1 MKRMLAVAAVAAV
14 CTAPAVAADHLVFVD
29 SPALYSSASVHDW
42 TGFYVGAGIGY
53 NWSQSNTEF
62 TTAPLTA
69 VPVDMNPSGFVGEI
83 HAGYNHQLD
92 LLVLGIEGS
101 IGIGGV
107 SATIDDPLIGLGPA
121 PGDTVTAS
129 SDVNWALLGKAGLA
143 FDRFMPYLTAGVVGA
158 HTNTTATA
166 GGADDSGWFTGFAAG
181 GGLEVAL
188 TDQLSV
194 RGQYLY
200 SRLSGP
206 NFNSGQLWETSS
218 SPANSTVT
226 LGVNYRF

>member
-1 MKRMLAVAAVAAV
+1 MKRMLAVTALAAMF
-14 CTAPAVAADHLVFVD
+14 TAPAVSADLVLADIPVV
-29 SPALYSSASVHDW
+29 YSSSSAYDW
-42 TGFYVGAGIGY
+42 TGFYVGVGVGY

-62 TTAPLTA
+62 VNPALAA

-107 SATIDDPLIGLGPA
+107 SGTIDDPLIAMGVAPA
-121 PGDTVTAS
+121 GSTVTAT

-143 FDRFMPYLTAGVVGA
+143 LDRFMPYVTAGVVGA
-158 HTNTTATA
+158 HSTTTATA
-166 GGADDSGWFTGFAAG
+166 GGADDSGWFTGFAVG
-181 GGLEVAL
+181 GGLELAV
-188 TDQLSV
+188 TEQLSV

-206 NFNSGQLWETSS
+206 NFNSGQAFETAS
-218 SPANSTVT
+218 SPANSTFT